1 LAKPVLTKTARATA
15 APAIPI
21 MPHNSQA
28 GKNAPNRS
36 KEGAPPA
43 EQPVKVM
50 DAKDRRANIAFALGK
65 IICRLGIRLA
75 RHFTVDAI
83 SGFPEKHYNFP

>member
-1 LAKPVLTKTARATA
+1 LARPVPTKAARATI
-15 APAIPI
+15 APAIPT
-21 MPHNSQA
+21 MPHINQA

-50 DAKDRRANIAFALGK
+50 YAKDRRANIAFALDK
-65 IICRLGIRLA
+65 VICGRGIRLA

-83 SGFPEKHYNFP
+83 SGFSAKHYNFP